1 MLGGLTS
8 SGYGLAKDILG
19 KAGLGKIIGLR
30 TSAVAGKTGE
40 GGSVQTQA
48 ARLEDNALLRDK
60 SAFQSAICEFL
71 GQ

>member
-30 TSAVAGKTGE
+30 TSAAASKIGK
-40 GGSVQTQA
+40 GGSVRTQA

-60 SAFQSAICEFL
+60 SAFQSAIRKLL
-71 GQ
+71 G

>member
-30 TSAVAGKTGE
+30 TSAAAGKTGE
-40 GGSVQTQA
+40 GCSVRTQV
-48 ARLEDNALLRDK
+48 ARLEDNALL
-60 SAFQSAICEFL
+60 
-71 GQ
+71 